1 SYCHL
6 VYSNILKNMI
16 TIKVNQKEYQ
26 ISENLTLETFVK
38 DLKIESSGIAI
49 AVNNVIITK
58 TNWSLQLLQSNDDIL
73 IISATQ
79 GG

>member
-1 SYCHL
+1 
-6 VYSNILKNMI
+6 M
-16 TIKVNQKEYQ
+16 
-26 ISENLTLETFVK
+26 SENLTLETFVK

-58 TNWSLQLLQSNDDIL
+58 KNWSLQLLQSNDDIL

>member
-1 SYCHL
+1 
-6 VYSNILKNMI
+6 MI

-58 TNWSLQLLQSNDDIL
+58 KNWSLQLLQSNDDIL

>member
-1 SYCHL
+1 M

>member
-1 SYCHL
+1 M

-58 TNWSLQLLQSNDDIL
+58 KNWSLQLLQSNDDIL

>member
-1 SYCHL
+1 
-6 VYSNILKNMI
+6 M
-16 TIKVNQKEYQ
+16 
-26 ISENLTLETFVK
+26 
-38 DLKIESSGIAI
+38 KIESSGIAI

-58 TNWSLQLLQSNDDIL
+58 KNWSLQLLQSNDDIL